1 MTGEGHRLG
10 ADRAKALHF
19 YWLVKFHNHRCGL
32 PRGAHFSAVCC
43 QPTGCSHVA
52 PTLGMKNTSVN
63 RQNTGT
69 VAMLWR
75 GGNWVTGRW
84 QDGWRERK
92 VAKQRIVAKMSGNDP
107 PPTGVGGWGTKGT
120 QRVPERLRE
129 GGRCVWTSQQKM

>member
-1 MTGEGHRLG
+1 
-10 ADRAKALHF
+10 
-19 YWLVKFHNHRCGL
+19 
-32 PRGAHFSAVCC
+32 
-43 QPTGCSHVA
+43 
-52 PTLGMKNTSVN
+52 MKNTSVN

-107 PPTGVGGWGTKGT
+107 PHGGGGGGQREPKEYLRGLGRVAGVSGPHSRKCEFQRLACNAESRDKGRAS
-120 QRVPERLRE
+120 QLPE
-129 GGRCVWTSQQKM
+129 